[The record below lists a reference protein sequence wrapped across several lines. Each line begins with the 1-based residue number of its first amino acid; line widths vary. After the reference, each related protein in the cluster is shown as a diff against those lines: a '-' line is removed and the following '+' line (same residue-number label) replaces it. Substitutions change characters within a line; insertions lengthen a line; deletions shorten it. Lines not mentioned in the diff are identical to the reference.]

1 MISDG
6 DYRQPVE
13 FFEGFQKWPSLIDIT
28 LDFRVEDVIVLRD
41 KLLHDKRTLKELDHT
56 LLTFPKPRFIC
67 TLSRPPSTHSSS
79 FWFGKLIKHL
89 PSLSQR
95 NAVALQPL
103 AWDELGEV
111 FHGFSLQIQLTIHQV
126 FLGAGHDGPVQ
137 VLAISPDGKWV
148 ASGSSDS
155 TIILWNAD
163 KGTIAQQWVAHGYR
177 EIKALAFS
185 LDSQYIILGGWKD
198 SEAAIWD
205 VSQEPRKIAT
215 LWEDAPQVPDM
226 VQTNSPAGISQCAW
240 SPDGRT
246 IATGSYDGNV
256 RLWAA
261 RTFRQ

>member
-6 DYRQPVE
+6 DYRRPVE

-28 LDFRVEDVIVLRD
+28 LDFRAEDVIVLRD
-41 KLLHDKRTLKELDHT
+41 KLLHDERTLKELDHA
-56 LLTFPKPRFIC
+56 LLAFPKPRFIC

-79 FWFGKLIKHL
+79 FWFGELRKHL

-95 NAVALQPL
+95 DAVTLQPL
-103 AWDELGEV
+103 DELGGV
-111 FHGFSLQIQLTIHQV
+111 FHGFSLRIQLTIHQV

-155 TIILWNAD
+155 TIILWNVD
-163 KGTIAQQWVAHGYR
+163 NGTIAQQWVAHGYR

-185 LDSQYIILGGWKD
+185 PDSQHIVSGGWKS
-198 SEAAIWD
+198 SEATIWD
-205 VSQEPRKIAT
+205 VSQEPRKIAA
-215 LWEDAPQVPDM
+215 LGEDAPQAADM
-226 VQTNSPAGISQCAW
+226 LQTDSLAGISQCAW